1 MASLSYLTDA
11 TSTLKTKTH
20 IYVSL
25 LDINVQVDTEYDL
38 GLQDMVDNAEEC
50 IVMMEAAGVR
60 MMNVSF
66 EVQNDDEDDVLCTP
80 STWVPGSSVHVMMS
94 AMMSR
99 LPSGKSSV

>member
-1 MASLSYLTDA
+1 MASHLYLTDA
-11 TSTLKTKTH
+11 STLKTKTH

-60 MMNVSF
+60 MNVSF

-80 STWVPGSSVHVMMS
+80 STWVPRSSVHVMMS

>member
-1 MASLSYLTDA
+1 MYKQIPNLTLSA
-11 TSTLKTKTH
+11 
-20 IYVSL
+20 
-25 LDINVQVDTEYDL
+25 
-38 GLQDMVDNAEEC
+38 DMVDNAEEI

-60 MMNVSF
+60 MNVSF

-80 STWVPGSSVHVMMS
+80 HGFPISSVHVMMS